1 MRCGIFSLKY
11 NDGDVIM
18 YDWATLNSDILVFFG
33 FGISDIIAAKN
44 PDIEIYIGEYI
55 ETDSMGTGSTRKT
68 YCFF

>member
-1 MRCGIFSLKY
+1 
-11 NDGDVIM
+11 M